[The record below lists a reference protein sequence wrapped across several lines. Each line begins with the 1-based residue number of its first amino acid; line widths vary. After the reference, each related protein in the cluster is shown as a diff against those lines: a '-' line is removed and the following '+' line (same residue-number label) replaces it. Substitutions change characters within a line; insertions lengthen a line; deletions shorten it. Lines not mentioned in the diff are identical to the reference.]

1 MIVRLQHDFLNTLR
15 QQQQAEDDDYSD
27 DEVRIKK
34 LEPCYA
40 LLTLHCR
47 VTMSFPRSDESQ
59 RKVLFEVFWVLNTTG
74 EVGLL
79 WRLRD
84 CSTRCTNGTSLLANI
99 SSTMR
104 NLLLKT
110 LDHSPPSILL
120 SEKQRMLGAK

>member
-27 DEVRIKK
+27 DEVCIPK
-34 LEPCYA
+34 LEPYRA
-40 LLTLHCR
+40 LLTFYCR
-47 VTMSFPRSDESQ
+47 VTMLFPRSDES
-59 RKVLFEVFWVLNTTG
+59 RLKVPFEVSWALNTTG

-84 CSTRCTNGTSLLANI
+84 CSTKCTNDTNLLTNI
-99 SSTMR
+99 SSTTR
-104 NLLLKT
+104 DRLLKT

-120 SEKQRMLGAK
+120 SEKQRMLNER

>member
-27 DEVRIKK
+27 DEVRTQR
-34 LEPCYA
+34 LEPCWN

-47 VTMSFPRSDESQ
+47 VTMSFPHSDESQ
-59 RKVLFEVFWVLNTTG
+59 LKVLFEVFWALNTTG

-84 CSTRCTNGTSLLANI
+84 CSTRCTNGTYLLANM
-99 SSTMR
+99 SSTTR

-120 SEKQRMLGAK
+120 LEKQRMLNEK

>member
-27 DEVRIKK
+27 DEVRTQR
-34 LEPCYA
+34 LEPCRN
-40 LLTLHCR
+40 LLTLRFR
-47 VTMSFPRSDESQ
+47 VTMSFPHSDESQ
-59 RKVLFEVFWVLNTTG
+59 LKVLFGVFWAPNITG

-79 WRLRD
+79 WRLKD
-84 CSTRCTNGTSLLANI
+84 CSTRCTSGTYLLMNM

-120 SEKQRMLGAK
+120 LEKRRMLNER